1 MQKKG
6 IDIFEAKTTVE
17 NENDVLKALDELKS
31 AGVNALV
38 VYLGNFGP
46 EGPETMLAQKFGGPS
61 MLLRQLKRHK
71 KTSLTVVAMH
81 TVAC

>member
-1 MQKKG
+1 MPLAGTVSPSLSEKRRQKVVEACRKKG

-38 VYLGNFGP
+38 VYLGNFG
-46 EGPETMLAQKFGGPS
+46 
-61 MLLRQLKRHK
+61 
-71 KTSLTVVAMH
+71 
-81 TVAC
+81 